1 MGVSRTLVR
10 IFPLVRFIFKK
21 CFFFPKEKQ
30 RDTAEVATQAR
41 KVGVPP
47 RRLGHPGRY
56 LTLVRLYK
64 KRFLHLPTRICA
76 VRKSDEKWRQY
87 YLFPNLLVS
96 SWVILDVLRER
107 VLYRL

>member
-1 MGVSRTLVR
+1 MGLQYASLPWCVLFS
-10 IFPLVRFIFKK
+10 KS
-21 CFFFPKEKQ
+21 CFYFPKEKQ

-87 YLFPNLLVS
+87 YLFPISRHEFSRPQRTGPCS
-96 SWVILDVLRER
+96 SNFRSGP
-107 VLYRL
+107 